1 MSSKNFRQNFQNLGK
16 KCWSFFFYVLF
27 TLFIRNNFKR
37 TQGLDFAQSLGK
49 IKNNLRA
56 FEDETLKI
64 WQKAEKYIDLR

>member
-1 MSSKNFRQNFQNLGK
+1 M
-16 KCWSFFFYVLF
+16 FYSLF
-27 TLFIRNNFKR
+27 FIRNNFKR